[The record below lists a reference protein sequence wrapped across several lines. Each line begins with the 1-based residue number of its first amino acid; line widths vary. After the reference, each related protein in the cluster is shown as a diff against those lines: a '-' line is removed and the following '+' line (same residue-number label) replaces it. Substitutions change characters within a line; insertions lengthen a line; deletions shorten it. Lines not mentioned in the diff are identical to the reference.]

1 MDIFN
6 IKIEFDHDA
15 FRQAVESCIAEKGK
29 GYVCVIDGNVLS
41 MTHFDA
47 DYRNVVKSA
56 LVNTC
61 DSSYIAKMASDI
73 YGKRFIS
80 LNGPTVFREYIKKP
94 YKQLLLGNTEET
106 YKIIANKLKDD
117 GGNPENL
124 KYLPVP
130 FAKVED
136 FDYEAIA
143 AQIKMVNPDII
154 WVSLGAPKQERFMY
168 RLLPYLDSG
177 VMFGIGAAFN
187 YYAGYIKE
195 TKIEIGNQRFI
206 WLQRI
211 FEEPKKQIR
220 RCWNFLMV
228 IPKMHREEKK
238 RKRQKESSQCT
249 ES

>member
-1 MDIFN
+1 
-6 IKIEFDHDA
+6 
-15 FRQAVESCIAEKGK
+15 
-29 GYVCVIDGNVLS
+29 
-41 MTHFDA
+41 
-47 DYRNVVKSA
+47 
-56 LVNTC
+56 
-61 DSSYIAKMASDI
+61 
-73 YGKRFIS
+73 
-80 LNGPTVFREYIKKP
+80 
-94 YKQLLLGNTEET
+94 
-106 YKIIANKLKDD
+106 
-117 GGNPENL
+117 
-124 KYLPVP
+124 
-130 FAKVED
+130 
-136 FDYEAIA
+136 
-143 AQIKMVNPDII
+143 
-154 WVSLGAPKQERFMY
+154 MY

-228 IPKMHREEKK
+228 IPKMRREEKK